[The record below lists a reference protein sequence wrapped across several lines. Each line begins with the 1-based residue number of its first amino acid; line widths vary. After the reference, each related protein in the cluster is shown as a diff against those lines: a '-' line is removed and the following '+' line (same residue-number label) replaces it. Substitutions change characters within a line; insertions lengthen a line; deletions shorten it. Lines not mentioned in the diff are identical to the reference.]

1 MMRTADFVFDN
12 GLRGILFTPPGSD
25 CSIQFGTKMTSARD
39 GALHIARAR
48 SAVQPQRLRRE

>member
-48 SAVQPQRLRRE
+48 KAVQP